1 MFSRISNSWELVKAS
16 AQVLRAD
23 KELIVFPI
31 VSAIGLLLV
40 TVAFAVPV
48 FVSGLID
55 ELTENQVLSAIVLF
69 LFYVTQYTVIIFA
82 NSALVAAAMI
92 RLRGG
97 DPTAGDGFRAAF
109 AHLPAILGYALISAT
124 VGMILRWLQERGVLG
139 RIASSLVGLAWNIAT
154 FLVVPILVME
164 DVGPVEAV
172 KRSAALLKKTWGEQ
186 IVGNLSIGLVFA
198 VLIILVILLGIGGVV
213 LGVNLDSAP
222 IVISAVVIA
231 VVLVLGL
238 SLINSALGG
247 IYSAAVYNFAVTGEP
262 GTYFEQGLVQEAF
275 RLKS

>member
-1 MFSRISNSWELVKAS
+1 MFDRISNSWELVKAS
-16 AQVLRAD
+16 AQVLKAD
-23 KELIVFPI
+23 KELIIFPI
-31 VSAIGLLLV
+31 VSTIGLVLV
-40 TVAFAVPV
+40 TIAFAVPV
-48 FVSGLID
+48 IVSGLID
-55 ELTENQVLSAIVLF
+55 QVADNQVPGAIVLF
-69 LFYVTQYTVIIFA
+69 LFYVTQYTVIVFA

-97 DPTAGDGFRAAF
+97 DPTVGDGFRAAF
-109 AHLPAILGYALISAT
+109 AHLPTILGYALIAAT
-124 VGMILRWLQERGVLG
+124 VGMILRWLQERGTLG

-164 DVGPVEAV
+164 DAGPLEAV

-186 IVGNLSIGLVFA
+186 IVGNLSIGLVFG
-198 VLIILVILLGIGGVV
+198 VVIFLVILLGIGGVV

-222 IVISAVVIA
+222 IAISAVVIA

-238 SLINSALGG
+238 SLINAALGG
-247 IYSAAVYNFAVTGEP
+247 IYSAAVYDFAVTGEP

-275 RLKS
+275 RPKR